1 MVYKAKR
8 VSAVASRTYY
18 TILMP
23 DDDGDMVLWD
33 RKNNWGGGYL
43 FTTSLMEAKRFA
55 TKEHALNFISEEL
68 KGTETSSYIVIPLKV
83 EISIDMQSNN
93 VKLL

>member
-1 MVYKAKR
+1 MMVYKAKR

-23 DDDGDMVLWD
+23 DDDGDMVLWN
-33 RKNNWGGGYL
+33 RKNNWGGYL
-43 FTTSLMEAKRFA
+43 FTTSLMEAKRFV

-68 KGTETSSYIVIPLKV
+68 KGTETSLYKVIPLKV
-83 EISIDMQSNN
+83 EISIDRPSNN
-93 VKLL
+93 

>member
-23 DDDGDMVLWD
+23 DDNGDMVLWD
-33 RKNNWGGGYL
+33 RKNNWGGYL

-55 TKEHALNFISEEL
+55 TKEQALNFISEEL

-83 EISIDMQSNN
+83 EISIDMPSNN